1 MSLIT
6 VVCCYNDRKQYQEFT
21 ETLNRQ
27 NMTCELIGI
36 DNCNHEFSSCSS
48 ALNSVRET
56 VRTKYVIYSHQDI
69 RLPEEN
75 MLARFA
81 EYLEQ
86 IGTYDILGVAGA
98 VKSPSGD
105 AKGDVCVLSCVRHG
119 NDLVTAG
126 EAEYHGIAECE
137 SVDEC
142 FFGGTARCF
151 LEKPFDEALCDDWH
165 LYAVERCLSARA
177 DGGHVYVCD
186 LPLTH
191 LSGGKINSAYNKG
204 FRRLAYHYRQFPW
217 IRTVCGA
224 SRTDWLHRNLFYIK
238 RKLLICLRRI

>member
-98 VKSPSGD
+98 VKS
-105 AKGDVCVLSCVRHG
+105 ATETIL
-119 NDLVTAG
+119 
-126 EAEYHGIAECE
+126 
-137 SVDEC
+137 
-142 FFGGTARCF
+142 
-151 LEKPFDEALCDDWH
+151 
-165 LYAVERCLSARA
+165 
-177 DGGHVYVCD
+177 
-186 LPLTH
+186 
-191 LSGGKINSAYNKG
+191 
-204 FRRLAYHYRQFPW
+204 
-217 IRTVCGA
+217 
-224 SRTDWLHRNLFYIK
+224 
-238 RKLLICLRRI
+238 